1 MRPSVSSLEVVRCR
15 SLREALAAL
24 RLHGEDLVPLAGCTD
39 LYVALNAG
47 ALTATRLLDIWGLDE
62 LRGIEVRDHTLRLG
76 ALATYRDVQSSAEV
90 RARLPML
97 AQASRQVGAAQI
109 QQRGTL
115 GGNIVNASPA
125 GDTLPVFAAAEA
137 VVVLQSADGE
147 RRVPFTEFYTG
158 YRATVRRPDEL
169 VVRIDV
175 PPVSG
180 QQWFRKVGTRAAQ
193 AISKVVVAAV
203 RSERPRIALGSVA
216 PVVVRAWR
224 TEEALAS
231 GASLAQAQAILAGE
245 ISPID
250 DVRST
255 AAYRL
260 QVSKNLLARFW
271 ADTGSPA
278 GRP

>member
-1 MRPSVSSLEVVRCR
+1 MRPSVASLHVVRTR
-15 SLREALAAL
+15 SLDEALAV
-24 RLHGEDLVPLAGCTD
+24 LHDEGGGLAPLAGCTD

-47 ALTATRLLDIWGLDE
+47 TLQATRFLDIWALDE
-62 LRGIEVRDHTLRLG
+62 LRGIDVDGGTLRLG
-76 ALATYRDVQSSAEV
+76 ALTTYRDVLASPYVA
-90 RARLPML
+90 ARLPML
-97 AQASRQVGAAQI
+97 ADASRQVGAAQI

-137 VVVLQSADGE
+137 VVVLRSIRGE

-158 YRATVRRPDEL
+158 YRATVRQPDEL

-175 PPVSG
+175 PPVPG
-180 QQWFRKVGTRAAQ
+180 RQWFRKVGTRAAQ

-203 RSERPRIALGSVA
+203 RSERPRVALGSVA
-216 PVVVRAWR
+216 PVVVRARR

-231 GASLAQAQAILAGE
+231 GAALERAQAVLAEE

-271 ADTGSPA
+271 ADTEPA
-278 GRP
+278 ARSG

>member
-1 MRPSVSSLEVVRCR
+1 MRPSVTSLEVIRCR
-15 SLREALAAL
+15 SLSDALSAL
-24 RLHGEDLVPLAGCTD
+24 HEYGDAVVPLAGCTD

-47 ALTATRLLDIWGLDE
+47 TLAATRFLDLWALDE
-62 LRGIEVRDHTLRLG
+62 LRGIESDGDTLRLG
-76 ALATYRDVQSSAEV
+76 ALSTYRDVLASPLA
-90 RARLPML
+90 RAHLPML
-97 AQASRQVGAAQI
+97 AEAARQVGAAQI

-137 VVVLQSADGE
+137 IVVLQSIRGE

-158 YRATVRRPDEL
+158 YRATVRERDEL

-175 PPVSG
+175 PPVTG
-180 QQWFRKVGTRAAQ
+180 RQWFRKVGTRAAQ
-193 AISKVVVAAV
+193 AISKVVIAAV

-216 PVVVRAWR
+216 PVVVRARR
-224 TEEALAS
+224 TEDALAS
-231 GASLAQAQAILAGE
+231 GAPMGRAQAVLAEE

-271 ADTGSPA
+271 VDTGPA
-278 GRP
+278 

>member
-1 MRPSVSSLEVVRCR
+1 MRPSVTSLEVIRCR
-15 SLREALAAL
+15 SLGDALSAL
-24 RLHGEDLVPLAGCTD
+24 HEYGDAVVPLAGCTD

-47 ALTATRLLDIWGLDE
+47 TLAATRFLDLWALDE
-62 LRGIEVRDHTLRLG
+62 LRGIESHGDTLRLG
-76 ALATYRDVQSSAEV
+76 ALSTYRDVLASPLV
-90 RARLPML
+90 RAHLPML
-97 AQASRQVGAAQI
+97 AEAARQVGAAQI

-137 VVVLQSADGE
+137 IVVLQSVRGE

-158 YRATVRRPDEL
+158 YRATVRERDEL

-175 PPVSG
+175 PPATG
-180 QQWFRKVGTRAAQ
+180 RQWFRKVGTRAAQ
-193 AISKVVVAAV
+193 AVSKVVIAAV

-216 PVVVRAWR
+216 PVVIRARR
-224 TEEALAS
+224 TEDALAS
-231 GASLAQAQAILAGE
+231 GAPMGRAQAVLAEE

-271 ADTGSPA
+271 ADTGPA
-278 GRP
+278 